1 MKPATTMTELKTS
14 QRKRME
20 PNIKNTNRMA
30 TDGPKLAI
38 YQATSEEDL
47 IASLHLIAD
56 SVAQQ
61 RQLAARAIISHP
73 LSWTIIAILLAIIC
87 KILHKDGN
95 LGDWTMIGTTW
106 AGCIMAGLVGV
117 RYVVSG
123 YLDAAERTGTW
134 AWLYGDDESG
144 KTENLDMVIVT
155 KFGDAVIGTVVLRA
169 TPLPSVLPD
178 ESRHGARNDTQ
189 RKILAKIRACTVDY
203 RYRRHGLGTW
213 LLEHAVMVCVERG
226 WEGPVYDEGH
236 ANSLRLL
243 PGMFNGEFEEGEKL
257 FRGALERVVARKGM
271 PSIK

>member
-1 MKPATTMTELKTS
+1 
-14 QRKRME
+14 ME
-20 PNIKNTNRMA
+20 PDIKNSNKMA
-30 TDGPKLAI
+30 TKSPKLAI
-38 YQATSEEDL
+38 YQAASEEDL

-106 AGCIMAGLVGV
+106 AGCIMASLVGV

-134 AWLYGDDESG
+134 AWLYGNNSG
-144 KTENLDMVIVT
+144 KTENQDVVIVT
-155 KFGDAVIGTVVLRA
+155 KFGDAVIGAVVLRA

-178 ESRHGARNDTQ
+178 ESRHGAQNSTATMERKSTQ
-189 RKILAKIRACTVDY
+189 RKIQAKVRACTVDY

-243 PGMFNGEFEEGEKL
+243 PGMFNGEFEEGDKW

-271 PSIK
+271 PSMK